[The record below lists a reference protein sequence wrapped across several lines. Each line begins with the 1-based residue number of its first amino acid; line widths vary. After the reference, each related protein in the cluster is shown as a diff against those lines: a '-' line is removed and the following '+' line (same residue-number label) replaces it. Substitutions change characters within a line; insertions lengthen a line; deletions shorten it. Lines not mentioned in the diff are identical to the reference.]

1 MKTSPEPGAEIVAPN
16 PIRVET
22 ALSRYPVHRLAKHGD
37 IAIDIRLADEHGD
50 ASIKW
55 EVTYNGKYGQPGPL
69 AYKLDTLIVNR
80 RIEEAARPVPRIIRL
95 GSHKEICDELGIADG
110 GKTLKEHKKAFHQN
124 ASSYVTAKISYRAK
138 DGTERQIEIGDTRYG
153 VVFAGEKLPDG
164 RRADAI
170 YIILH
175 DFYLEIINNT
185 ITRPLDYD
193 YLKGLNPAAQRFYE
207 LLSFQMYAALKND
220 RPRAKLVYSEFC
232 THAPQARHLDWEQ
245 ARKQMAK
252 VTRPHRESGYIA
264 GADYEQAVD
273 ADGRPDW
280 IMLYRPGPKARAEY
294 RAFAKR
300 GGLTMPR
307 AEPFAA
313 APPPRLSPPEPSPLE
328 AELIGRGVTPG
339 VAAAL
344 VRDQGEEKVRAQ
356 GEILDW
362 YLAKKPGKIA
372 DPAAWLVSAI
382 KSPGGH
388 AVPKGF
394 VSKAERERQAEA
406 KRQAA
411 AEASEARRRKREQE
425 AEEKAERKRAAEYWA
440 SLTAE
445 EREAVDAASLAS
457 ADRATLEAETG
468 PFKEALRRARRE
480 EYIRRLLAARGR
492 GEGA

>member
-1 MKTSPEPGAEIVAPN
+1 MAMNTSPETGTEILAPN

-37 IAIDIRLADEHGD
+37 IAINISLTDERGE

-69 AYKLDTLIVNR
+69 AYKLDTLVVNR
-80 RIEEAARPVPRIIRL
+80 RIEEAARPIPRIIRL

-124 ASSYVTAKISYRAK
+124 ASSYVTAKIGYRAK
-138 DGTERQIEIGDTRYG
+138 DGTEREIEIGDTRYG
-153 VVFAGEKLPDG
+153 VVFTGEKLPDG

-175 DFYLEIINNT
+175 DFYMEIINST

-193 YLKGLNPAAQRFYE
+193 YLKGLNPASQRFYE
-207 LLSFQMYAALKND
+207 LLSYQMYAALKND

-232 THAPQARHLDWEQ
+232 IHAPQARHFEWL
-245 ARKQMAK
+245 RVRTQMNKVHAK
-252 VTRPHRESGYIA
+252 HKASGYIVDIA
-264 GADYEQAVD
+264 YEQTVD
-273 ADGRPDW
+273 GEGRPDW

-294 RAFAKR
+294 RAFARR
-300 GGLTMPR
+300 GGPVVLQI
-307 AEPFAA
+307 EPFAA
-313 APPPRLSPPEPSPLE
+313 DPPPGLAGPGPAPSPLE

-339 VAAAL
+339 VAAVL
-344 VRDQGEEKVRAQ
+344 VRDHGEEKVRGQ

-362 YLAKKPGKIA
+362 YLANKPGKVA

-382 KSPGGH
+382 KSPTGH

-406 KRQAA
+406 KRQSAAQA
-411 AEASEARRRKREQE
+411 AEDRRRKREQD
-425 AEEKAERKRAAEYWA
+425 AVEKAELKRAAEYWA
-440 SLTAE
+440 SLTPE
-445 EREAVDAASLAS
+445 ERAEVDAASLAA
-457 ADRATLEAETG
+457 ADPASLDAEAG
-468 PFKEALRRARRE
+468 PFKGTLQRARRE
-480 EYIRRLLAARGR
+480 EYIRRRLADRG
-492 GEGA
+492 